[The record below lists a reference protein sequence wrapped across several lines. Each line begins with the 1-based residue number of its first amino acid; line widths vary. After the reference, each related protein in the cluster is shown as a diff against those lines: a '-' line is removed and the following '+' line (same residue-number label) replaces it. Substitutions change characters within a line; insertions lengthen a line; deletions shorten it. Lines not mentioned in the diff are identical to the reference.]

1 MPRLSS
7 SPLIHFNK
15 NISHHVECLANALV
29 IDYAD
34 EGIILKKKKIKSE
47 KNLLPTRKFRKQ
59 PMSPCSYPI
68 FKTYALL
75 IASADSVAN
84 L

>member
-15 NISHHVECLANALV
+15 NMSHHVECLANALV

-34 EGIILKKKKIKSE
+34 EGIILKKNDKKWKESTPDQKIS
-47 KNLLPTRKFRKQ
+47 Q
-59 PMSPCSYPI
+59 AAHVS
-68 FKTYALL
+68 LL
-75 IASADSVAN
+75 IIINYDTN
-84 L
+84 IK